1 MSGNGAW
8 YGGDDQQPAASRTPS
23 YLQEEP
29 FGDEPTAE
37 QPLVPRPVVP
47 QPRTAGD
54 DSLPAGSGNGF
65 PEPAGSGNG
74 ADLPPPFPASMYSAD
89 GDVADPPP
97 PYPMPSYPSSP
108 EGGSPYPAGSEPYP
122 AGSEPYPAGSEPY
135 PAGSEPY
142 PAGSKPYP
150 AAPQSAGSEPY
161 PAGTDSP
168 TASIPKIGT
177 HSVQLSTI
185 ELTTDNDPDAQLNV
199 ATETAPAPRNRRD
212 LSAGIAIALVILMVL
227 CIGVAGSSLQVFT
240 QASETFETG
249 TCVAPDSDGRLPYR
263 QVDCTD
269 PAFTHVVVGVVDH
282 DTVRPCRG
290 VPGASTLFSTNATVV
305 CLGVKGVDGSR
316 SINIVRDGDC
326 VNVEGG
332 TALLIDCR
340 DPSAKFQVIKRLTAV
355 PEGTSGPCDGVEGLV
370 ETYEWNWT
378 SSDPVDRSDK
388 SVDVVLCLG
397 PSQSALD
404 AEAAARAA
412 QSTCRFLTDAEVSAA
427 VSAATSKTYTVS
439 ERVDDGTH
447 CHYQFS
453 KATDTVRV
461 GFFSGAKLN
470 TARGSE
476 NFTIDGLRATW
487 DPGRGDRSLGV
498 ELPAGTIYIKVQ
510 LSGVGDATSRKLAI
524 EAFKSARSRIR

>member
-54 DSLPAGSGNGF
+54 DGF
-65 PEPAGSGNG
+65 PAPRHPAEAGNA

-97 PYPMPSYPSSP
+97 PYPMPSYPPSADP
-108 EGGSPYPAGSEPYP
+108 GSPYPAGSEPYP
-122 AGSEPYPAGSEPY
+122 AGSEPYPAG
-135 PAGSEPY
+135 
-142 PAGSKPYP
+142 
-150 AAPQSAGSEPY
+150 
-161 PAGTDSP
+161 TDSP
-168 TASIPKIGT
+168 TASIPKIGS

-185 ELTTDNDPDAQLNV
+185 ELTTDPADPDGQLNA
-199 ATETAPAPRNRRD
+199 ATEAAPAPRNRRD

-249 TCVAPDSDGRLPYR
+249 TCVAPDKDGRLPYK

-290 VPGASTLFSTNATVV
+290 VPGASTLFSTNAKVV

-316 SINIVRDGDC
+316 SINVVRDGDC
-326 VNVEGG
+326 VNIDGG

-340 DPSAKFQVIKRLTAV
+340 DASAKFQVIKRLTAV

-388 SVDVVLCLG
+388 SIDVVLCLG
-397 PSQSALD
+397 PSQSARD

-453 KATDTVRV
+453 KATESVRV

-470 TARGSE
+470 PARGSE
-476 NFTIDGLRATW
+476 NFTIDGLRAAW

-498 ELPAGTIYIKVQ
+498 EVPTGTIYIKVE
-510 LSGVGDATSRKLAI
+510 LAGVGDVTSRKLAI
-524 EAFKSARSRIR
+524 DTFKSARSRIK